1 MNNKIIVGVLGAAVL
16 GALYFM
22 TSSEK
27 ATNVADK
34 SNEST
39 KVGFVYLTT
48 PGDHG
53 WTYAHE
59 VARQD
64 VEKHFGDKVE
74 TTFVENVPEGPD
86 SARVIRELANQGN
99 EIIFT
104 TSFGYMDHTIKV
116 AKEFPNVKFEHIT
129 GYKRSPNVAT
139 GNIRFYEG
147 RYVQG
152 VVAGLMTKS
161 NKIGYLAS
169 FPIPEVIQ
177 GINAFGIGLRSVN
190 PKAEVSVIWVNSWYD
205 PVKEADAAKVHI
217 AEGADI
223 LAQHTDSP
231 AMLQT
236 AQKAGVHGFG
246 QSSDMKAFAPKAQL
260 FSSVNNWG
268 PYYIS
273 KIQQMMDGKWSTG
286 EGPDH
291 WAGNT
296 WVGMADDYLVLSPFE
311 NMPSDVAAAA
321 AKAGTGQ
328 PQERPFEAATEGE
341 LPLGK
346 IQVLSG
352 PGAGK
357 ELELRKALITLGRP
371 GIQVAVITRRPQGYF
386 ITHVEGSQPV
396 VNGNAIGGQAHGL
409 KDNDVIELAGVKM
422 EFFVMGGS

>member
-1 MNNKIIVGVLGAAVL
+1 MNNKIIIGVLGVAIL

-27 ATNVADK
+27 ATDVADK
-34 SNEST
+34 SSEAT

-64 VEKHFGDKVE
+64 VEKHFGNKVE

-86 SARVIRELANQGN
+86 SARVIRELAKQGN
-99 EIIFT
+99 DIIFT

-286 EGPDH
+286 DGPDH

-311 NMPSDVAAAA
+311 NMPADVAKAAA
-321 AKAGTGQ
+321 QAAADIKSGKNKIFTGPIKDNAGKLRVPSGKTLND
-328 PQERPFEAATEGE
+328 GE
-341 LPLGK
+341 LFQTLDYYVDGISGK
-346 IQVLSG
+346 I
-352 PGAGK
+352 PG
-357 ELELRKALITLGRP
+357 
-371 GIQVAVITRRPQGYF
+371 
-386 ITHVEGSQPV
+386 
-396 VNGNAIGGQAHGL
+396 
-409 KDNDVIELAGVKM
+409 
-422 EFFVMGGS
+422 

>member
-1 MNNKIIVGVLGAAVL
+1 MKLNKFVILLGVVVVAGLA
-16 GALYFM
+16 FIM
-22 TSSEK
+22 SSEK
-27 ATNVADK
+27 ASEKVTGVADDK
-34 SNEST
+34 KV

-59 VARQD
+59 VGRQD
-64 VEKHFGDKVE
+64 VIKHFGDKVE

-86 SARVIRELANQGN
+86 ATRVIRDLAKQGN
-99 EIIFT
+99 DIIFT
-104 TSFGYMDHTIKV
+104 TSFGYMDPTLKV
-116 AKEFPNVKFEHIT
+116 AKEFPEVKFDHIT
-129 GYKRSPNVAT
+129 GYKRAPNMAT

-161 NKIGYLAS
+161 NKIGYIAS

-177 GINAFGIGLRSVN
+177 GINAFGLGLRSVN
-190 PKAEVSVIWVNSWYD
+190 KDAEVSVIWVNTWYD

-236 AQKAGVHGFG
+236 AEKAGVYGFG

-268 PYYIS
+268 PYYVS
-273 KIQQMMDGKWSTG
+273 QIQALMDGSWTTG
-286 EGPDH
+286 DGPDH

-296 WVGMADDYLVLSPFE
+296 WAGMADDFLVLTPFE
-311 NMPSDVAAAA
+311 NMPADVAKAAQKA
-321 AKAGTGQ
+321 AGDIKSGTNKIFTGPIRDNTGAERVSAGKTLND
-328 PQERPFEAATEGE
+328 GE
-341 LPLGK
+341 LFTTLDYYVEGVVGK
-346 IQVLSG
+346 I
-352 PGAGK
+352 PG
-357 ELELRKALITLGRP
+357 
-371 GIQVAVITRRPQGYF
+371 
-386 ITHVEGSQPV
+386 
-396 VNGNAIGGQAHGL
+396 
-409 KDNDVIELAGVKM
+409 
-422 EFFVMGGS
+422 

>member
-1 MNNKIIVGVLGAAVL
+1 MKTKNTLSFGAVVAVASLALSALVGLTTVTTANA
-16 GALYFM
+16 
-22 TSSEK
+22 
-27 ATNVADK
+27 ADK
-34 SNEST
+34 V

-64 VEKHFGDKVE
+64 VEKHFGDKVV

-86 SARVIRELANQGN
+86 SARVIRELAKQGN

-116 AKEFPNVKFEHIT
+116 AKEFPKVKFEHIT

-321 AKAGTGQ
+321 AKAAADIKSGKNKIFTG
-328 PQERPFEAATEGE
+328 PIKDNSGKIRVPAGKTLNDGE
-341 LPLGK
+341 LFQTLDYYVDGISGK
-346 IQVLSG
+346 I
-352 PGAGK
+352 PG
-357 ELELRKALITLGRP
+357 
-371 GIQVAVITRRPQGYF
+371 
-386 ITHVEGSQPV
+386 
-396 VNGNAIGGQAHGL
+396 
-409 KDNDVIELAGVKM
+409 
-422 EFFVMGGS
+422 

>member
-1 MNNKIIVGVLGAAVL
+1 MKLNKFVILLGVVVVAGLA
-16 GALYFM
+16 FIM
-22 TSSEK
+22 SSEK
-27 ATNVADK
+27 ASEKVTGVADDK
-34 SNEST
+34 KL

-59 VARQD
+59 VGRQD
-64 VEKHFGDKVE
+64 VIKHFGDKVE

-86 SARVIRELANQGN
+86 ATRVIRDLAKQGN
-99 EIIFT
+99 DIIFT
-104 TSFGYMDHTIKV
+104 TSFGYMDPTLKV
-116 AKEFPNVKFEHIT
+116 AKEFPEVKFDHIT
-129 GYKRSPNVAT
+129 GYKRAPNMAT

-161 NKIGYLAS
+161 NKIGYIAS

-177 GINAFGIGLRSVN
+177 GINAFGLGLRSVN
-190 PKAEVSVIWVNSWYD
+190 KDAEVSVIWVNTWYD

-236 AQKAGVHGFG
+236 AEKAGVYGFG

-268 PYYIS
+268 PYYVS
-273 KIQQMMDGKWSTG
+273 QIQALIDGSWTTG

-296 WVGMADDYLVLSPFE
+296 WAGMADDFLVLTQFE
-311 NMPSDVAAAA
+311 NMPADVAAAA
-321 AKAGTGQ
+321 QKAADDIKSGTNKIFTG
-328 PQERPFEAATEGE
+328 PIRDNTGAEKVPAGKTLNDGE
-341 LPLGK
+341 LFTTLDYYVEGVIGK
-346 IQVLSG
+346 I
-352 PGAGK
+352 PG
-357 ELELRKALITLGRP
+357 
-371 GIQVAVITRRPQGYF
+371 
-386 ITHVEGSQPV
+386 
-396 VNGNAIGGQAHGL
+396 
-409 KDNDVIELAGVKM
+409 
-422 EFFVMGGS
+422 

>member
-1 MNNKIIVGVLGAAVL
+1 MNNKIIIGLIGAAVL

-27 ATNVADK
+27 TTDVAEK
-34 SNEST
+34 SNEVV

-86 SARVIRELANQGN
+86 SARVIRELAAQGN
-99 EIIFT
+99 DIIFT

-116 AKEFPNVKFEHIT
+116 AKEFPDVKFEHIT

-321 AKAGTGQ
+321 AKAAAS
-328 PQERPFEAATEGE
+328 ER
-341 LPLGK
+341 LP
-346 IQVLSG
+346 VL
-352 PGAGK
+352 
-357 ELELRKALITLGRP
+357 
-371 GIQVAVITRRPQGYF
+371 
-386 ITHVEGSQPV
+386 
-396 VNGNAIGGQAHGL
+396 
-409 KDNDVIELAGVKM
+409 
-422 EFFVMGGS
+422 

>member
-1 MNNKIIVGVLGAAVL
+1 MNNKIIIGVIGIAIL

-22 TSSEK
+22 TSSER
-27 ATNVADK
+27 ATDVADK
-34 SNEST
+34 SSEAT

-64 VEKHFGDKVE
+64 VEKHFGNKVE

-86 SARVIRELANQGN
+86 SARVIRELAKQGN
-99 EIIFT
+99 DIIFT

-286 EGPDH
+286 DGPDH

-311 NMPSDVAAAA
+311 NMPADVAKAAA
-321 AKAGTGQ
+321 QAAADIKSGKNKIFTGPIKDNAGKLRVPAGKTLND
-328 PQERPFEAATEGE
+328 GE
-341 LPLGK
+341 LFQTLDYYVDGISGK
-346 IQVLSG
+346 I
-352 PGAGK
+352 PG
-357 ELELRKALITLGRP
+357 
-371 GIQVAVITRRPQGYF
+371 
-386 ITHVEGSQPV
+386 
-396 VNGNAIGGQAHGL
+396 
-409 KDNDVIELAGVKM
+409 
-422 EFFVMGGS
+422 

>member
-1 MNNKIIVGVLGAAVL
+1 MKTKNTLSFGAVVAVASLALSALVGLTTVTTANA
-16 GALYFM
+16 
-22 TSSEK
+22 
-27 ATNVADK
+27 ADK
-34 SNEST
+34 V

-59 VARQD
+59 VGRQQ

-86 SARVIRELANQGN
+86 SARVIRELAKQGN
-99 EIIFT
+99 DIIFT

-260 FSSVNNWG
+260 FSAVNNWG
-268 PYYIS
+268 PYYIQ
-273 KIQQMMDGKWSTG
+273 KIQQLMDGTWSTG
-286 EGPDH
+286 DGPDH

-296 WVGMADDYLVLSPFE
+296 WLGMSDDYLVLSPFE
-311 NMPSDVAAAA
+311 NMPADVAKAAEKAAA
-321 AKAGTGQ
+321 DVKSGKIKIFTGPIKDNAGKLRVPAGKTLND
-328 PQERPFEAATEGE
+328 GE
-341 LPLGK
+341 LFQTLDYYVDGISGK
-346 IQVLSG
+346 I
-352 PGAGK
+352 PG
-357 ELELRKALITLGRP
+357 
-371 GIQVAVITRRPQGYF
+371 
-386 ITHVEGSQPV
+386 
-396 VNGNAIGGQAHGL
+396 
-409 KDNDVIELAGVKM
+409 
-422 EFFVMGGS
+422 

>member
-1 MNNKIIVGVLGAAVL
+1 MNNKIIIGLIGAAVL

-27 ATNVADK
+27 TTDVAEK
-34 SNEST
+34 SNEVV

-86 SARVIRELANQGN
+86 SARVIRELAAQGN
-99 EIIFT
+99 DIIFT

-116 AKEFPNVKFEHIT
+116 AKEFPDVKFEHIT

-321 AKAGTGQ
+321 AKAAADIKSGKNKIFTG
-328 PQERPFEAATEGE
+328 PIKDNAGKLRVPAGKTLNDGE
-341 LPLGK
+341 LFQTLDYYVDGISGK
-346 IQVLSG
+346 I
-352 PGAGK
+352 PG
-357 ELELRKALITLGRP
+357 
-371 GIQVAVITRRPQGYF
+371 
-386 ITHVEGSQPV
+386 
-396 VNGNAIGGQAHGL
+396 
-409 KDNDVIELAGVKM
+409 
-422 EFFVMGGS
+422 

>member
-1 MNNKIIVGVLGAAVL
+1 MKLNKFVILLGVAVVAGL
-16 GALYFM
+16 AFIM
-22 TSSEK
+22 SSQKAPEK
-27 ATNVADK
+27 VAGVADDK
-34 SNEST
+34 KV

-59 VARQD
+59 VGRQD
-64 VEKHFGDKVE
+64 VIKHFGDNVE

-86 SARVIRELANQGN
+86 ATRVIRDLAKQGN
-99 EIIFT
+99 DIIFT
-104 TSFGYMDHTIKV
+104 TSFGYMDPTLKV
-116 AKEFPNVKFEHIT
+116 AKEFPEVKFDHIT
-129 GYKRSPNVAT
+129 GYKRAPNMAT

-161 NKIGYLAS
+161 NKIGYIAS

-177 GINAFGIGLRSVN
+177 GINAFGLGLRSVN
-190 PKAEVSVIWVNSWYD
+190 KDAEVSVIWVNTWYD

-236 AQKAGVHGFG
+236 AEKAGVYGFG

-268 PYYIS
+268 PYYVS
-273 KIQQMMDGKWSTG
+273 QIQALMDGSWTTG
-286 EGPDH
+286 DGPDH

-296 WVGMADDYLVLSPFE
+296 WAGMADDFLVLTPFE
-311 NMPSDVAAAA
+311 NMPADVAKAAQKA
-321 AKAGTGQ
+321 ADDIKSGTNKIFTGPIRDNTGAEKVPAGKTLND
-328 PQERPFEAATEGE
+328 GE
-341 LPLGK
+341 LFTTLDYYVEGVVGK
-346 IQVLSG
+346 I
-352 PGAGK
+352 PG
-357 ELELRKALITLGRP
+357 
-371 GIQVAVITRRPQGYF
+371 
-386 ITHVEGSQPV
+386 
-396 VNGNAIGGQAHGL
+396 
-409 KDNDVIELAGVKM
+409 
-422 EFFVMGGS
+422 

>member
-1 MNNKIIVGVLGAAVL
+1 MKGNKLPLILGAILVVAALALLLMPKEEKQEIAAVD
-16 GALYFM
+16 G
-22 TSSEK
+22 K
-27 ATNVADK
+27 V
-34 SNEST
+34 
-39 KVGFVYLTT
+39 KVGFVYLTN

-59 VARQD
+59 VGRQD

-74 TTFVENVPEGPD
+74 TTYVENVPEGPD
-86 SARVIRELANQGN
+86 STRVIRELAQQGN
-99 EIIFT
+99 NIIFT
-104 TSFGYMDHTIKV
+104 TSFGYMDPTLKV
-116 AKEFPNVKFEHIT
+116 AQEFPDVKFVHLT
-129 GYKRSPNVAT
+129 GYKRSNNMAT

-152 VVAGLMTKS
+152 VVAGKMTKS

-177 GINAFGIGLRSVN
+177 GINAFALGMRSVN
-190 PKAEVSVIWVNSWYD
+190 PDATVSVIWVNSWYD

-236 AQKAGVHGFG
+236 AEKAGIHGFG

-260 FSSVNNWG
+260 FSAVNNWG

-273 KIQQMMDGKWSTG
+273 QIESLMDGSWTTG

-296 WVGMADDYLVLSPFE
+296 WLGLSDDYLVLTPFE
-311 NMPSDVAAAA
+311 NMPDDVAAAA
-321 AKAGTGQ
+321 KAAADKVSGGYNIFTG
-328 PQERPFEAATEGE
+328 PFSDNEGNVILNAGE
-341 LPLGK
+341 SYNDGNLWNDMTYYVEGVNGK
-346 IQVLSG
+346 I
-352 PGAGK
+352 PG
-357 ELELRKALITLGRP
+357 
-371 GIQVAVITRRPQGYF
+371 
-386 ITHVEGSQPV
+386 
-396 VNGNAIGGQAHGL
+396 
-409 KDNDVIELAGVKM
+409 
-422 EFFVMGGS
+422 

>member
-1 MNNKIIVGVLGAAVL
+1 MKLNKLIIVFGVLVL
-16 GALYFM
+16 AGVAFII
-22 TSSEK
+22 SSEK
-27 ATNVADK
+27 EPQQIIDDGQV
-34 SNEST
+34 

-59 VARQD
+59 VGRLE
-64 VEKHFGDKVE
+64 VVKHFGDKVA
-74 TTFVENVPEGPD
+74 TTFIEDVPEGPD
-86 SARVIRELANQGN
+86 AARVIRDLAKQGSD
-99 EIIFT
+99 IIFT
-104 TSFGYMDHTIKV
+104 TSFGYMDPTLKV
-116 AKEFPNVKFEHIT
+116 SKEFPDVRFEHIT
-129 GYKRSPNVAT
+129 GYKRAANMAT

-161 NKIGYLAS
+161 NKIGYIAS

-190 PKAEVSVIWVNSWYD
+190 KNAEVSVIWVNSWYD

-217 AEGADI
+217 AEGADV

-236 AQKAGVHGFG
+236 AEKAGIVGFG

-268 PYYIS
+268 PYYVN
-273 KIQQMMDGKWSTG
+273 KIQAVIDGNWTTG

-296 WVGMADDYLVLSPFE
+296 WAGMSEDFLVLSPFE
-311 NMPSDVAAAA
+311 NMPNDVATLAS
-321 AKAGTGQ
+321 KAVADIKSGANKIFTG
-328 PQERPFEAATEGE
+328 PIRDNGGVERVPAGKTLNDGE
-341 LPLGK
+341 LFSTLDYYVEGIVGK
-346 IQVLSG
+346 I
-352 PGAGK
+352 PG
-357 ELELRKALITLGRP
+357 
-371 GIQVAVITRRPQGYF
+371 
-386 ITHVEGSQPV
+386 
-396 VNGNAIGGQAHGL
+396 
-409 KDNDVIELAGVKM
+409 
-422 EFFVMGGS
+422 

>member
-1 MNNKIIVGVLGAAVL
+1 MKTKNTLSFGAVVAVASLALSALVGLTTVTTANA
-16 GALYFM
+16 
-22 TSSEK
+22 
-27 ATNVADK
+27 ADK
-34 SNEST
+34 V

-64 VEKHFGDKVE
+64 VEKHFGDKVV

-86 SARVIRELANQGN
+86 SARVIRELAKQGN

-321 AKAGTGQ
+321 AKAAADIKSGQNKIFTG
-328 PQERPFEAATEGE
+328 PIKDNSGKIRVPAGKTLNDGE
-341 LPLGK
+341 LFQTLDYYVDGISGK
-346 IQVLSG
+346 I
-352 PGAGK
+352 PG
-357 ELELRKALITLGRP
+357 
-371 GIQVAVITRRPQGYF
+371 
-386 ITHVEGSQPV
+386 
-396 VNGNAIGGQAHGL
+396 
-409 KDNDVIELAGVKM
+409 
-422 EFFVMGGS
+422 

>member
-1 MNNKIIVGVLGAAVL
+1 MKTKNTLSFGAAVAVASL
-16 GALYFM
+16 ALSALVGL
-22 TSSEK
+22 TTVTT
-27 ATNVADK
+27 ANAADK
-34 SNEST
+34 V

-64 VEKHFGDKVE
+64 VEKHFGDKVV

-86 SARVIRELANQGN
+86 SARVIRELAKQGN

-321 AKAGTGQ
+321 AKAAADIKSGKNKIFTG
-328 PQERPFEAATEGE
+328 PIKDNSGKIRVPAGKTLNDGE
-341 LPLGK
+341 LFQTLDYYVDGISGK
-346 IQVLSG
+346 I
-352 PGAGK
+352 PG
-357 ELELRKALITLGRP
+357 
-371 GIQVAVITRRPQGYF
+371 
-386 ITHVEGSQPV
+386 
-396 VNGNAIGGQAHGL
+396 
-409 KDNDVIELAGVKM
+409 
-422 EFFVMGGS
+422 

>member
-1 MNNKIIVGVLGAAVL
+1 MKSRSFFSLGAVL
-16 GALYFM
+16 TAASVAMFSMADMVGSRAA
-22 TSSEK
+22 E
-27 ATNVADK
+27 AADK
-34 SNEST
+34 V

-59 VARQD
+59 VGRQQ

-74 TTFVENVPEGPD
+74 TTYVENVPEGPD
-86 SARVIRELANQGN
+86 SARVIRELAKKGN
-99 EIIFT
+99 DIIFT
-104 TSFGYMDHTIKV
+104 TSFGYMDHTLKV

-129 GYKRSPNVAT
+129 GYKRSPNMAT

-152 VVAGLMTKS
+152 IVAGMMTKS
-161 NKIGYLAS
+161 NKIGYIAS

-177 GINAFGIGLRSVN
+177 GINAFGLGLRSVN

-236 AQKAGVHGFG
+236 AEKAGVYGFG

-268 PYYIS
+268 PYYIE
-273 KIQQMMDGKWSTG
+273 KIQQLMDGKWNTG

-291 WAGNT
+291 WAGNV
-296 WVGMADDYLVLSPFE
+296 WAGMAQDYLVLSPFE
-311 NMPSDVAAAA
+311 NMPADVAAAA
-321 AKAGTGQ
+321 AKAAADIKSGQNKIFTG
-328 PQERPFEAATEGE
+328 PIKDNTGKERVPAGKTLNDGE
-341 LPLGK
+341 LFTTLDYYVDGVKGK
-346 IQVLSG
+346 I
-352 PGAGK
+352 PG
-357 ELELRKALITLGRP
+357 
-371 GIQVAVITRRPQGYF
+371 
-386 ITHVEGSQPV
+386 
-396 VNGNAIGGQAHGL
+396 
-409 KDNDVIELAGVKM
+409 
-422 EFFVMGGS
+422 

>member
-1 MNNKIIVGVLGAAVL
+1 MNNKIIIGVLGAVVL

-22 TSSEK
+22 TSGEK

-39 KVGFVYLTT
+39 KVCFVYLTT

-321 AKAGTGQ
+321 AKAAADIKSGKNKIFTG
-328 PQERPFEAATEGE
+328 PIKDNSGKIRVPAGKTLNDGE
-341 LPLGK
+341 LFQTLDYYVDGISGK
-346 IQVLSG
+346 I
-352 PGAGK
+352 PG
-357 ELELRKALITLGRP
+357 
-371 GIQVAVITRRPQGYF
+371 
-386 ITHVEGSQPV
+386 
-396 VNGNAIGGQAHGL
+396 
-409 KDNDVIELAGVKM
+409 
-422 EFFVMGGS
+422 

>member
-22 TSSEK
+22 TSGEK
-27 ATNVADK
+27 ATDVADK
-34 SNEST
+34 SNDAT

-311 NMPSDVAAAA
+311 NMPADVAKAAA
-321 AKAGTGQ
+321 QASADIKSGKNKIFTGPIKDNSGKIRVPAGKTLND
-328 PQERPFEAATEGE
+328 GE
-341 LPLGK
+341 LFQTLDYYVDGISGK
-346 IQVLSG
+346 I
-352 PGAGK
+352 PG
-357 ELELRKALITLGRP
+357 
-371 GIQVAVITRRPQGYF
+371 
-386 ITHVEGSQPV
+386 
-396 VNGNAIGGQAHGL
+396 
-409 KDNDVIELAGVKM
+409 
-422 EFFVMGGS
+422 

>member
-22 TSSEK
+22 TSGEK
-27 ATNVADK
+27 VTNVADK

-86 SARVIRELANQGN
+86 SARVIRELAKQGN

-177 GINAFGIGLRSVN
+177 GINAFGIGPRSVN

-236 AQKAGVHGFG
+236 ADRK
-246 QSSDMKAFAPKAQL
+246 
-260 FSSVNNWG
+260 SV
-268 PYYIS
+268 
-273 KIQQMMDGKWSTG
+273 
-286 EGPDH
+286 
-291 WAGNT
+291 
-296 WVGMADDYLVLSPFE
+296 V
-311 NMPSDVAAAA
+311 
-321 AKAGTGQ
+321 
-328 PQERPFEAATEGE
+328 
-341 LPLGK
+341 
-346 IQVLSG
+346 
-352 PGAGK
+352 
-357 ELELRKALITLGRP
+357 
-371 GIQVAVITRRPQGYF
+371 
-386 ITHVEGSQPV
+386 
-396 VNGNAIGGQAHGL
+396 
-409 KDNDVIELAGVKM
+409 
-422 EFFVMGGS
+422 

>member
-1 MNNKIIVGVLGAAVL
+1 MNNKIIVGVLGAAIL

-22 TSSEK
+22 TSGEK
-27 ATNVADK
+27 ATNVGDK
-34 SNEST
+34 SNEAT

-64 VEKHFGDKVE
+64 VEKHFGNKVE

-86 SARVIRELANQGN
+86 SARVIRELAKQGN

-104 TSFGYMDHTIKV
+104 TSFGYMDHTVKV

-286 EGPDH
+286 DGPDH

-296 WVGMADDYLVLSPFE
+296 WVGMAEDYLVLSPFE
-311 NMPSDVAAAA
+311 NMPADVAKAAA
-321 AKAGTGQ
+321 QASADIKSGKNKIFTGPIKDNSGKVRVPAGKTLND
-328 PQERPFEAATEGE
+328 GE
-341 LPLGK
+341 LFQTLDYYVDGISGK
-346 IQVLSG
+346 I
-352 PGAGK
+352 PG
-357 ELELRKALITLGRP
+357 
-371 GIQVAVITRRPQGYF
+371 
-386 ITHVEGSQPV
+386 
-396 VNGNAIGGQAHGL
+396 
-409 KDNDVIELAGVKM
+409 
-422 EFFVMGGS
+422 

>member
-1 MNNKIIVGVLGAAVL
+1 MKLNKFVILLGVAVVAGL
-16 GALYFM
+16 AFIM
-22 TSSEK
+22 SSEK
-27 ATNVADK
+27 VSEKVTGVADDK
-34 SNEST
+34 KV

-59 VARQD
+59 VGRQD
-64 VEKHFGDKVE
+64 VITHFGDKVE

-86 SARVIRELANQGN
+86 ATRVIRDLAKQGN
-99 EIIFT
+99 DIIFT
-104 TSFGYMDHTIKV
+104 TSFGYMDPTLKV
-116 AKEFPNVKFEHIT
+116 AKEFPEVKFDHIT
-129 GYKRSPNVAT
+129 GYKRAPNMAT

-161 NKIGYLAS
+161 NKIGYIAS

-177 GINAFGIGLRSVN
+177 GINAFGLGLRSVN
-190 PKAEVSVIWVNSWYD
+190 KDAEVSVIWVNTWYD

-236 AQKAGVHGFG
+236 AEKAGVYGFG

-268 PYYIS
+268 PYYVSQIEAL
-273 KIQQMMDGKWSTG
+273 MDGSWTTG
-286 EGPDH
+286 DGPDH

-296 WVGMADDYLVLSPFE
+296 WAGMADDFLVLTPFE
-311 NMPSDVAAAA
+311 NMPADVAKAAQKA
-321 AKAGTGQ
+321 ADDIKSGTNKIFVGPIRDNTGAEKVPAGKTLND
-328 PQERPFEAATEGE
+328 GE
-341 LPLGK
+341 LFTTLDYYVEGVVGK
-346 IQVLSG
+346 I
-352 PGAGK
+352 PG
-357 ELELRKALITLGRP
+357 
-371 GIQVAVITRRPQGYF
+371 
-386 ITHVEGSQPV
+386 
-396 VNGNAIGGQAHGL
+396 
-409 KDNDVIELAGVKM
+409 
-422 EFFVMGGS
+422 

>member
-1 MNNKIIVGVLGAAVL
+1 MKLNKFVILLGVVVVAGLA
-16 GALYFM
+16 FIM
-22 TSSEK
+22 SSEK
-27 ATNVADK
+27 ASEKVTGVVDDK
-34 SNEST
+34 KM

-59 VARQD
+59 VGRQD
-64 VEKHFGDKVE
+64 VIKHFGDKVE
-74 TTFVENVPEGPD
+74 TTYVENVPEGPD
-86 SARVIRELANQGN
+86 ATRVIRDLADKGN
-99 EIIFT
+99 DIIFT
-104 TSFGYMDHTIKV
+104 TSFGYMDPTLKV
-116 AKEFPNVKFEHIT
+116 AKEFPEVKFDHIT
-129 GYKRSPNVAT
+129 GYKRAPNMAT

-161 NKIGYLAS
+161 NKIGYIAS

-177 GINAFGIGLRSVN
+177 GINAFGLGLRSVN
-190 PKAEVSVIWVNSWYD
+190 KNAEVSVIWVNTWYD

-236 AQKAGVHGFG
+236 AEKAGVYGFG

-273 KIQQMMDGKWSTG
+273 QVQAVMDGSWTTG

-296 WVGMADDYLVLSPFE
+296 WAGIADDFLVLTQFE
-311 NMPSDVAAAA
+311 NMPADVATAAQKA
-321 AKAGTGQ
+321 ADDIKSGANKIFTGPIRDNTGAEKVPAGKTLND
-328 PQERPFEAATEGE
+328 GE
-341 LPLGK
+341 LFTTLDYYVEGVVGK
-346 IQVLSG
+346 I
-352 PGAGK
+352 PG
-357 ELELRKALITLGRP
+357 
-371 GIQVAVITRRPQGYF
+371 
-386 ITHVEGSQPV
+386 
-396 VNGNAIGGQAHGL
+396 
-409 KDNDVIELAGVKM
+409 
-422 EFFVMGGS
+422 

>member
-1 MNNKIIVGVLGAAVL
+1 MKLNKFVILLGVAVVAGL
-16 GALYFM
+16 AFIM
-22 TSSEK
+22 SSEK
-27 ATNVADK
+27 ASEKVTGVADDK
-34 SNEST
+34 KV

-59 VARQD
+59 VGRQD
-64 VEKHFGDKVE
+64 VIKHFGDKVE

-86 SARVIRELANQGN
+86 ATRVIRDLAKQGN
-99 EIIFT
+99 DIIFT
-104 TSFGYMDHTIKV
+104 TSFGYMDPTLKV
-116 AKEFPNVKFEHIT
+116 AKEFPEVKFDHIT
-129 GYKRSPNVAT
+129 GYKRAPNMAT

-161 NKIGYLAS
+161 NKIGYIAS

-177 GINAFGIGLRSVN
+177 GINAFGLGLRSVN
-190 PKAEVSVIWVNSWYD
+190 EDAEVSVIWVNTWYD

-236 AQKAGVHGFG
+236 AEKAGVYGFG

-268 PYYIS
+268 PYYVS
-273 KIQQMMDGKWSTG
+273 QIQALMDGSWTTG
-286 EGPDH
+286 DGPDH

-296 WVGMADDYLVLSPFE
+296 WAGMADDFLVLTPFE
-311 NMPSDVAAAA
+311 NMPADVAKAAQKA
-321 AKAGTGQ
+321 ADDIKSGTNKIFTGPIRDNTGAEKVPAGKTLND
-328 PQERPFEAATEGE
+328 GE
-341 LPLGK
+341 LFTTLDYYVEGVVGK
-346 IQVLSG
+346 I
-352 PGAGK
+352 PG
-357 ELELRKALITLGRP
+357 
-371 GIQVAVITRRPQGYF
+371 
-386 ITHVEGSQPV
+386 
-396 VNGNAIGGQAHGL
+396 
-409 KDNDVIELAGVKM
+409 
-422 EFFVMGGS
+422 

>member
-1 MNNKIIVGVLGAAVL
+1 MAILVVAALALMLTPKEEQQEIAAVD
-16 GALYFM
+16 G
-22 TSSEK
+22 K
-27 ATNVADK
+27 V
-34 SNEST
+34 
-39 KVGFVYLTT
+39 KVGFVYLTN

-59 VARQD
+59 VGRLD

-74 TTFVENVPEGPD
+74 TTYVENVPEGPD
-86 SARVIRELANQGN
+86 ATRVIRELAQQGN
-99 EIIFT
+99 NIIFT
-104 TSFGYMDHTIKV
+104 TSFGYMDPTLKV
-116 AKEFPNVKFEHIT
+116 AQEFPDVKFVHLT
-129 GYKRSPNVAT
+129 GYKRSNNMAT

-152 VVAGLMTKS
+152 VVAGKMTKS

-177 GINAFGIGLRSVN
+177 GINAFALGMRSVN
-190 PKAEVSVIWVNSWYD
+190 PDATILVIWVNSWYD

-236 AQKAGVHGFG
+236 AEKAGIHGFG

-260 FSSVNNWG
+260 FSAVNNWG

-273 KIQQMMDGKWSTG
+273 QIESLMDGSWTTG

-296 WVGMADDYLVLSPFE
+296 WLGLSDDYLVLTPFE
-311 NMPSDVAAAA
+311 NMPDDVAAAA
-321 AKAGTGQ
+321 KSCG
-328 PQERPFEAATEGE
+328 
-341 LPLGK
+341 
-346 IQVLSG
+346 
-352 PGAGK
+352 
-357 ELELRKALITLGRP
+357 
-371 GIQVAVITRRPQGYF
+371 
-386 ITHVEGSQPV
+386 
-396 VNGNAIGGQAHGL
+396 
-409 KDNDVIELAGVKM
+409 
-422 EFFVMGGS
+422 

>member
-1 MNNKIIVGVLGAAVL
+1 MKTKITLSFGAVAAVASL
-16 GALYFM
+16 ALSALVGL
-22 TSSEK
+22 TTVT
-27 ATNVADK
+27 AANAADK
-34 SNEST
+34 V

-86 SARVIRELANQGN
+86 SARVIRELAKQGN
-99 EIIFT
+99 DIIFT
-104 TSFGYMDHTIKV
+104 TSFGYMGDTLNV
-116 AKEFPNVKFEHIT
+116 AKGFPNVKFEHIT

-286 EGPDH
+286 DGPDH

-321 AKAGTGQ
+321 AKAAADIKSGKNKIFTG
-328 PQERPFEAATEGE
+328 PIKDNSGKIRVPAGKTLNDGE
-341 LPLGK
+341 LFQTLDYYVDGISGK
-346 IQVLSG
+346 I
-352 PGAGK
+352 PG
-357 ELELRKALITLGRP
+357 
-371 GIQVAVITRRPQGYF
+371 
-386 ITHVEGSQPV
+386 
-396 VNGNAIGGQAHGL
+396 
-409 KDNDVIELAGVKM
+409 
-422 EFFVMGGS
+422 

>member
-1 MNNKIIVGVLGAAVL
+1 MKTKTTLSFGAVATAASLALSALVGFTTVTAAN
-16 GALYFM
+16 A
-22 TSSEK
+22 
-27 ATNVADK
+27 ADK
-34 SNEST
+34 V

-64 VEKHFGDKVE
+64 VEKHFGNKVE

-86 SARVIRELANQGN
+86 SARVIRELAKQGN

-286 EGPDH
+286 DGPDH

-311 NMPSDVAAAA
+311 NMPADVAKAAA
-321 AKAGTGQ
+321 QAAADIKSGKNKIFTGPIKDNSGKVRVPAGKTLND
-328 PQERPFEAATEGE
+328 GE
-341 LPLGK
+341 LFQTLDYYVDGISGK
-346 IQVLSG
+346 I
-352 PGAGK
+352 PG
-357 ELELRKALITLGRP
+357 
-371 GIQVAVITRRPQGYF
+371 
-386 ITHVEGSQPV
+386 
-396 VNGNAIGGQAHGL
+396 
-409 KDNDVIELAGVKM
+409 
-422 EFFVMGGS
+422 

>member
-1 MNNKIIVGVLGAAVL
+1 MKLNKFVILLGVAVVAGL
-16 GALYFM
+16 AFIM
-22 TSSEK
+22 SSEK
-27 ATNVADK
+27 ASEKVTGVADDK
-34 SNEST
+34 KV

-59 VARQD
+59 VGRQD
-64 VEKHFGDKVE
+64 VIRNFGDKVE

-86 SARVIRELANQGN
+86 ATRVIRDLAKQGN
-99 EIIFT
+99 DIIFT
-104 TSFGYMDHTIKV
+104 TSFGYMDPTLKV
-116 AKEFPNVKFEHIT
+116 AKEFPEVKFDHIT
-129 GYKRSPNVAT
+129 GYKRAPNMAT

-161 NKIGYLAS
+161 NKIGYIAS

-177 GINAFGIGLRSVN
+177 GINAFGLGLRSVN
-190 PKAEVSVIWVNSWYD
+190 KDAEVSVIWVNTWYD

-236 AQKAGVHGFG
+236 AEKAGVFGFG

-273 KIQQMMDGKWSTG
+273 QIQALMDGSWTTG

-296 WVGMADDYLVLSPFE
+296 WAGMADDFLVLTPFE
-311 NMPSDVAAAA
+311 NMPADVAKAAQKA
-321 AKAGTGQ
+321 ADDIKSGTNKIFTGPIRDNTGAEKVPAGKTLND
-328 PQERPFEAATEGE
+328 GE
-341 LPLGK
+341 LFTTLDYYVEGVVGK
-346 IQVLSG
+346 I
-352 PGAGK
+352 PG
-357 ELELRKALITLGRP
+357 
-371 GIQVAVITRRPQGYF
+371 
-386 ITHVEGSQPV
+386 
-396 VNGNAIGGQAHGL
+396 
-409 KDNDVIELAGVKM
+409 
-422 EFFVMGGS
+422 